1 MLINEINFKN
11 ILNNQLSSETI
22 KNTFIENFKSLDS
35 HDIFI
40 KYANLLSNEDIPLN
54 TSVINENFNLLI
66 NDYNNGV
73 LNQKTIFLNSDYNI
87 KVFIGKEGKI
97 SYRDA
102 DNLNNEV
109 SEILKLY
116 KFINDDG
123 DIIFLKSKNASEYLT
138 INGEPANMFSEDIEF
153 YSSLL
158 NYTKNEIENSKG
170 LKTILGDIYS
180 NNKENWD
187 KYHEY
192 FQKFL
197 EDLKKRTINY

>member
-11 ILNNQLSSETI
+11 ILNNQLYNETI

-54 TSVINENFNLLI
+54 TNVINENFNLLI
-66 NDYNNGV
+66 NDYNNGA

-97 SYRDA
+97 SYEDI
-102 DNLNNEV
+102 DNLNDEV
-109 SEILKLY
+109 SEIFPDELASFFLNMLPMGAKLC
-116 KFINDDG
+116 KEFVNINN
-123 DIIFLKSKNASEYLT
+123 K
-138 INGEPANMFSEDIEF
+138 PANMIKSPFIEI

-158 NYTKNEIENSKG
+158 NYTKNEIENSEG
-170 LKTILGDIYS
+170 LKAILGNIYS
-180 NNKENWD
+180 DNMNNWD